1 MFIFFCDII
10 IKVIKLQ
17 KDYVKGIFRQS
28 IFRSD
33 KGYIIG
39 LLKVSETNIIEMQDY
54 VNKTITFTGYFAD
67 LNENERYVMYGEIVN
82 HPKYGFQFSVNESE
96 RIKPDDKDG
105 IVEFLSS
112 DLFKGIGEKM
122 AIRIVDILG
131 EDALNII
138 LNDKTCL
145 YQVPKLSEA
154 KINII
159 HDTLVKYEESHETIV
174 KLTELGFTMRDALNI
189 YNTYK
194 SNTIRIIENDIYR
207 IITDVDDINFTK
219 VDQIATTLNEDK
231 FNLNRIKACIVYIMK
246 ELSFRNGDTYLT
258 YGEIYEGVS
267 FYLKGDIDNTLFDEA
282 ISELDGELKIKIEED
297 RYYIY
302 EDYESEEF
310 IVSKINYLIN
320 KDTSSYKNID
330 LRVKELEDKYG
341 IEYSDKQKEAI
352 IKALENNILIVTG
365 GPGTGKTTIIKAI
378 VDLYKLLNKCSDK
391 DLISNIALLAPT
403 GRASKRMS
411 ESTGLPASTIHR
423 FLKWNKEAD
432 EFMVNEYNPDF
443 SNLIIVDEVSMIDNN
458 LMSSLLKG
466 LTNNIKLVL
475 VGDYNQLPSVG
486 AGNILKDLIDSDIV
500 DTVELDL
507 LYRQDDTSYIP
518 VLANE
523 IKNDSID
530 EEFLIDRDDY
540 KFLQCHSDVILPSIV
555 NIVKKV
561 INKGYDYKRV
571 QLMAPMY
578 AGVNGIDNINK
589 VLQDVFN
596 PIELNKKE
604 IKYGDVIYRE
614 NDKVLQLVNDP
625 DNNVFNGD
633 IGVIKS
639 INYKGKSG
647 SAEITID
654 YDSTLVT
661 YTTKDFNKFKHG
673 FIISI
678 HKSQGSEF
686 ELVIMPISLSYK
698 RMLYKKLIYTGI
710 TRAKKRLILI
720 GEPQAFIMGIR
731 NNNERVRKTTL
742 LDKLL
747 NSLNKN

>member
-1 MFIFFCDII
+1 MH
-10 IKVIKLQ
+10 
-17 KDYVKGIFRQS
+17 DYVKGTFRQT

-39 LLKVSETNIIEMQDY
+39 LLKVHETNVIEMKDY
-54 VNKTITFTGYFAD
+54 VNRTITFTGYFAE
-67 LNENERYVMYGEIVN
+67 LNENEKYIMYGEITT
-82 HPKYGFQFSVNESE
+82 HPKYGLQFNVKESE
-96 RIKPDDKDG
+96 RVKPEDKDG

-112 DLFKGIGEKM
+112 GLFKGIGTKM
-122 AIRIVDILG
+122 AEAIVDVLGDKALDMILH
-131 EDALNII
+131 
-138 LNDKTCL
+138 DKTCL

-154 KINII
+154 KIDLI

-174 KLTELGFTMRDALNI
+174 KLTELGFIMRDALNI

-207 IITDVDDINFTK
+207 IIDDVDDINFSK
-219 VDQIATTLNEDK
+219 VDAIAINLNEDK
-231 FNLNRIKACIVYIMK
+231 HNINRIKACIIYIMK
-246 ELSFRNGDTYLT
+246 NLSFKNGDTYLKI
-258 YGEIYEGVS
+258 GEIYEGLS
-267 FYLKGDIDNTLFDEA
+267 FYLKEDINNDLFDEA
-282 ISELDGELKIKIEED
+282 ISELDGELKIKIEDD
-297 RYYIY
+297 RYYVF
-302 EDYESEEF
+302 EDYEAEEY
-310 IVSKINYLIN
+310 IASKVNYLIN
-320 KDTSSYKNID
+320 KDTSNYKNID

-378 VDLYKLLNKCSDK
+378 VDLYKLLNKFSDK
-391 DLISNIALLAPT
+391 DLINNIALLAPT

-411 ESTGLPASTIHR
+411 EATNLPASTIHR

-443 SNLIIVDEVSMIDNN
+443 SNLIIVDEVSMIDNH
-458 LMSSLLKG
+458 LMNSLLRG

-486 AGNILKDLIDSDIV
+486 AGNILKDLIESDIV
-500 DTVELDL
+500 DKVELDL
-507 LYRQDDTSYIP
+507 LYRQNENSYIP
-518 VLANE
+518 VLASE
-523 IKNDSID
+523 IKNDSL
-530 EEFLIDRDDY
+530 EEDFLIDRDDY
-540 KFLQCHSDVILPSIV
+540 KFLQCSSDAILPSLV

-561 INKGYDYKRV
+561 ISKGYDYKRV

-589 VLQDVFN
+589 VLQEVFN
-596 PIELNKKE
+596 PDDIGKKE
-604 IKYGDVIYRE
+604 IKFGDVIYRE

-633 IGVIKS
+633 IGVIKK
-639 INYKGKSG
+639 IDMKGKSG
-647 SAEITID
+647 TAEITID
-654 YDSTLVT
+654 YYGVIVT
-661 YTTKDFNKFKHG
+661 YPYKDFNKFKHG

-686 ELVIMPISLSYK
+686 ELVIMPVSSSYK

-710 TRAKKRLILI
+710 TRAKKRLIII
-720 GEPQAFIMGIR
+720 GEPQAFMYGIR
-731 NNNERVRKTTL
+731 NNNEMVRKTSL
-742 LDKLL
+742 LEKML
-747 NSLNKN
+747 NCLNKN

>member
-1 MFIFFCDII
+1 M
-10 IKVIKLQ
+10 
-17 KDYVKGIFRQS
+17 KDFVKGVFRQS
-28 IFRSD
+28 IFRSE

-39 LLKVSETNIIEMQDY
+39 LLKVFETNIVEMQEY

-67 LNENERYVMYGEIVN
+67 LNENEKYIMYGEITN
-82 HPKYGFQFSVNESE
+82 HPKYGFQFNVSDSE

-122 AIRIVDILG
+122 AIRIVDTLG
-131 EDALNII
+131 EEALDLI
-138 LNDKTCL
+138 LKDKTCL

-154 KINII
+154 KIDII

-174 KLTELGFTMRDALNI
+174 KLTELGFSMRDSLSI

-207 IITDVDDINFTK
+207 IIDDVEEINFLK
-219 VDQIATTLNEDK
+219 VDEIAITLNEDI
-231 FNLNRIKACIVYIMK
+231 LYLSRIKACIVYTIK
-246 ELSFRNGDTYLT
+246 ELSFKKGDTYLS
-258 YGEIYEGVS
+258 YGEIYEGIS
-267 FYLKGDIDNTLFDEA
+267 YYLKTDIDSTLFDEA
-282 ISELDGELKIKIEED
+282 ISELDGELKIKIED
-297 RYYIY
+297 DKYYLF
-302 EDYESEEF
+302 EDYDAEEY
-310 IVSKINYLIN
+310 IADKINYLIN
-320 KDTSSYKNID
+320 KEVTTYKNID
-330 LRVKELEDKYG
+330 MRIKELEDKYG

-352 IKALENNILIVTG
+352 IKALENNILIITG

-378 VDLYKLLNKCSDK
+378 VELYKTLNKFTDK

-411 ESTGLPASTIHR
+411 ESTLIPASTIHR
-423 FLKWNKEAD
+423 FLKWNKETD
-432 EFMVNEYNPDF
+432 EFMINEYNPDY
-443 SNLIIVDEVSMIDNN
+443 SNLVIVDEVSMIDNR
-458 LMSSLLKG
+458 LMNSLLRG

-486 AGNILKDLIDSDIV
+486 SGNVLKDLIDSDIV

-507 LYRQDDTSYIP
+507 LYRQDEYSYIP

-523 IKNDSID
+523 IKNETLDSD
-530 EEFLIDRDDY
+530 FLVDRDDY
-540 KFLQCHSDVILPSIV
+540 KFLECHSDVIIPSLI

-561 INKGYDYKRV
+561 ISKGYDYKRV

-596 PIELNKKE
+596 PVELNKKE
-604 IKYGDVIYRE
+604 LKYGDVIYRE
-614 NDKVLQLVNDP
+614 NDKILQLVNDP

-633 IGVIKS
+633 IGIIKN
-639 INYKGKSG
+639 IEFKGKSG
-647 SAEITID
+647 KPEMTID
-654 YDSTLVT
+654 YDTNIVT
-661 YTTKDFNKFKHG
+661 YTSKDFNKFKHG

-686 ELVIMPISLSYK
+686 ELVIIPVSSSYK
-698 RMLYKKLIYTGI
+698 RMLYKKLIYTAV
-710 TRAKKRLILI
+710 TRAKKRLIII
-720 GEPQAFIMGIR
+720 GEPMAFMYGIR
-731 NNNERVRKTTL
+731 NNNEIQRKTGL
-742 LDKLL
+742 LEKML
-747 NSLNKN
+747 NNLNKK

>member
-1 MFIFFCDII
+1 MLIN
-10 IKVIKLQ
+10 
-17 KDYVKGIFRQS
+17 KDYVKGIFRQT

-39 LLKVSETNIIEMQDY
+39 LLKVIETNIIEMQDY
-54 VNKTITFTGYFAD
+54 INKTITFTGYFAD
-67 LNENERYVMYGEIVN
+67 LNENERYIMYGEIVN
-82 HPKYGFQFSVNESE
+82 HPKYGFQYNVNESE

-122 AIRIVDILG
+122 AIRIVEILG
-131 EDALNII
+131 EDALNMI

-154 KINII
+154 KINLI

-174 KLTELGFTMRDALNI
+174 KLTELGFTMKDSLNI

-207 IITDVDDINFTK
+207 IIEDVDEINFIK
-219 VDQIATTLNEDK
+219 VDEIAKTLDEDK

-246 ELSFRNGDTYLT
+246 ELCFRNGDTYLS
-258 YGEIYEGVS
+258 YGEIYEGVA
-267 FYLKGDIDNTLFDEA
+267 FYLKGDIDTNIFDEA
-282 ISELDGELKIKIEED
+282 ISELDGELKIKIEND

-302 EDYESEEF
+302 DDYDSEEF

-320 KDTSSYKNID
+320 KDTSEYKNID
-330 LRVKELEDKYG
+330 LRVKQLEDKYE

-352 IKALENNILIVTG
+352 IKALENNILIITG

-378 VDLYKLLNKCSDK
+378 VDLYKLLNKFNDK
-391 DLISNIALLAPT
+391 ELVSNIALLAPT

-411 ESTGLPASTIHR
+411 ESTNLPASTIHR
-423 FLKWNKEAD
+423 FLKWNKESN
-432 EFMVNEYNPDF
+432 EFMINEYNPDF

-458 LMSSLLKG
+458 LMASLLKG

-486 AGNILKDLIDSDIV
+486 SGNILKDLIDSDIV
-500 DTVELDL
+500 DKVELDL
-507 LYRQDDTSYIP
+507 LYRQDDSSYIP

-523 IKNDSID
+523 IKNDSL
-530 EEFLIDRDDY
+530 EEDFLLDRDDY
-540 KFLQCHSDVILPSIV
+540 KFLQCNSDVIVPSIV

-561 INKGYDYKRV
+561 IGKGYDYKRV

-596 PIELNKKE
+596 PIELDKKE

-639 INYKGKSG
+639 INHKGKSG

-654 YDSTLVT
+654 YYGVMVT
-661 YTTKDFNKFKHG
+661 YTSKDFNKFKHG

-686 ELVIMPISLSYK
+686 ELVIMPISSSYK

-720 GEPQAFIMGIR
+720 GEAQAFIYGVR
-731 NNNERVRKTTL
+731 NNNERIRKTTL
-742 LDKLL
+742 LEKLL

>member
-1 MFIFFCDII
+1 M
-10 IKVIKLQ
+10 
-17 KDYVKGIFRQS
+17 KDFVKGVFRQS
-28 IFRSD
+28 IFRSE

-39 LLKVSETNIIEMQDY
+39 LLKVFETNIVEMQEY

-67 LNENERYVMYGEIVN
+67 LNENEKYIMYGEITN
-82 HPKYGFQFSVNESE
+82 HPKYGFQFNVSDSE

-122 AIRIVDILG
+122 AIRIVETLG
-131 EDALNII
+131 EEALDLI
-138 LNDKTCL
+138 LKDKTCL

-154 KINII
+154 KIDII

-174 KLTELGFTMRDALNI
+174 KLTELGFTMRDALSI

-194 SNTIRIIENDIYR
+194 SNTIRIIENDIYK
-207 IITDVDDINFTK
+207 IIDDVEEINFIK
-219 VDQIATTLNEDK
+219 VDEIATTLNEDK
-231 FNLNRIKACIVYIMK
+231 LNLSRIKACIVYTIK
-246 ELSFRNGDTYLT
+246 ELSFKKGDTYLS
-258 YGEIYEGVS
+258 YGEIYEGIS
-267 FYLKGDIDNTLFDEA
+267 YYLKTDIDSTLFDES
-282 ISELDGELKIKIEED
+282 ISELDGELKIKIED
-297 RYYIY
+297 DKYYLF
-302 EDYESEEF
+302 EDYDAEEY
-310 IVSKINYLIN
+310 IADKINYLIN
-320 KDTSSYKNID
+320 KKVTTYKNID
-330 LRVKELEDKYG
+330 MRIKELEDKYG

-352 IKALENNILIVTG
+352 IKALENNILIITG

-378 VDLYKLLNKCSDK
+378 VELYKTLNKFTDK

-411 ESTGLPASTIHR
+411 ESTLIPASTIHR
-423 FLKWNKEAD
+423 FLKWNKETD
-432 EFMVNEYNPDF
+432 EFLINEYNPDY
-443 SNLIIVDEVSMIDNN
+443 SNLVIVDEVSMIDNR
-458 LMSSLLKG
+458 LMNSLLRG

-486 AGNILKDLIDSDIV
+486 SGNVLKDLIDSDIV

-507 LYRQDDTSYIP
+507 LYRQDEYSYIP

-523 IKNDSID
+523 IKNETL
-530 EEFLIDRDDY
+530 EEDFLIDRDDY
-540 KFLQCHSDVILPSIV
+540 KFLECHSDVIIPSLI

-561 INKGYDYKRV
+561 ISKGYDYKRV

-596 PIELNKKE
+596 PVELNKKE
-604 IKYGDVIYRE
+604 LKYGDVIYRE
-614 NDKVLQLVNDP
+614 NDKILQLVNDP

-633 IGVIKS
+633 IGIIKN
-639 INYKGKSG
+639 IEFKGKSG
-647 SAEITID
+647 KSEMTID
-654 YDSTLVT
+654 YDSNIVT
-661 YTTKDFNKFKHG
+661 YTSKDFNKFKHG

-686 ELVIMPISLSYK
+686 ELVIMPVSSSYK
-698 RMLYKKLIYTGI
+698 RMLYKKLIYTAV
-710 TRAKKRLILI
+710 TRAKKRLIII
-720 GEPQAFIMGIR
+720 GEPMAFMYGIR
-731 NNNERVRKTTL
+731 NNNEIQRKTGL
-742 LDKLL
+742 LEKML
-747 NSLNKN
+747 NNLNKK

>member
-1 MFIFFCDII
+1 M
-10 IKVIKLQ
+10 
-17 KDYVKGIFRQS
+17 KDFVKGVFRQS
-28 IFRSD
+28 IFRSE

-39 LLKVSETNIIEMQDY
+39 LLKVSETNIVEMQEY

-67 LNENERYVMYGEIVN
+67 LNENEKYIMYGEIAN
-82 HPKYGFQFSVNESE
+82 HPKYGFQFNVNDSE
-96 RIKPDDKDG
+96 RIKPDDRDG

-122 AIRIVDILG
+122 AIRIVETLG
-131 EDALNII
+131 EEALDLI
-138 LNDKTCL
+138 LKDKTCL

-154 KINII
+154 KIDII

-174 KLTELGFTMRDALNI
+174 KLTELGFTMRDALSI

-207 IITDVDDINFTK
+207 IIDDVEEINFLK
-219 VDQIATTLNEDK
+219 VDEIAITLNEDK
-231 FNLNRIKACIVYIMK
+231 FNLSRIKACIVYTIK
-246 ELSFRNGDTYLT
+246 ELSFKKGDTYLS
-258 YGEIYEGVS
+258 YGEIYEGIS
-267 FYLKGDIDNTLFDEA
+267 YYLKTDIDSTLFDEA
-282 ISELDGELKIKIEED
+282 ISELDGELKIKIED
-297 RYYIY
+297 DKYYLF
-302 EDYESEEF
+302 EDYDAEEY
-310 IVSKINYLIN
+310 IADKINYLIN
-320 KDTSSYKNID
+320 KEVTTYKNID
-330 LRVKELEDKYG
+330 MRIKELEDKYG

-352 IKALENNILIVTG
+352 IKALENNILIITG

-378 VDLYKLLNKCSDK
+378 VELYKTLNKFSDK

-411 ESTGLPASTIHR
+411 ESTLMPASTIHR
-423 FLKWNKEAD
+423 FLKWNKETD
-432 EFMVNEYNPDF
+432 EFMISEYNPDY
-443 SNLIIVDEVSMIDNN
+443 SNLVIVDEVSMIDNR
-458 LMSSLLKG
+458 LMNSLLRG

-486 AGNILKDLIDSDIV
+486 SGNVLKDLIDSDIV

-507 LYRQDDTSYIP
+507 LYRQDEYSYIP

-523 IKNDSID
+523 IKNETLDSD
-530 EEFLIDRDDY
+530 FLVDRDDY
-540 KFLQCHSDVILPSIV
+540 KFLECHSDVIIPSLI

-561 INKGYDYKRV
+561 ISKGYDYKRV

-596 PIELNKKE
+596 PVELNKKE
-604 IKYGDVIYRE
+604 LKYGDVIYRE
-614 NDKVLQLVNDP
+614 NDKILQLVNDP

-633 IGVIKS
+633 IGIIKN
-639 INYKGKSG
+639 IEFKGKSG
-647 SAEITID
+647 KPEMTID
-654 YDSTLVT
+654 YDSNIVT
-661 YTTKDFNKFKHG
+661 YTSKDFNKFKHG

-686 ELVIMPISLSYK
+686 ELVIMPVSSSYK
-698 RMLYKKLIYTGI
+698 RMLYKKLIYTAV
-710 TRAKKRLILI
+710 TRAKKRLIII
-720 GEPQAFIMGIR
+720 GEPMAFMYGIR
-731 NNNERVRKTTL
+731 NNNEIQRKTGL
-742 LDKLL
+742 LEKML
-747 NSLNKN
+747 NNLNKK

>member
-1 MFIFFCDII
+1 
-10 IKVIKLQ
+10 V
-17 KDYVKGIFRQS
+17 KDFVKGVFRQS
-28 IFRSD
+28 IFRSE

-39 LLKVSETNIIEMQDY
+39 LLKVSETNIVEMQEY

-67 LNENERYVMYGEIVN
+67 LNENEKYIMYGEIAN
-82 HPKYGFQFSVNESE
+82 HPKYGFQFNVSDSE

-122 AIRIVDILG
+122 AIRIVETLG
-131 EDALNII
+131 EEALDLI
-138 LNDKTCL
+138 LKDKTCL

-154 KINII
+154 KIDII

-174 KLTELGFTMRDALNI
+174 KLTELGFTMRDALSI

-207 IITDVDDINFTK
+207 IIDDVEEINFIK
-219 VDQIATTLNEDK
+219 VDEIATTLNEDK
-231 FNLNRIKACIVYIMK
+231 LNLSRIKACIVYTIK
-246 ELSFRNGDTYLT
+246 ELSFKKGDTYLS
-258 YGEIYEGVS
+258 YGEIYEGIS
-267 FYLKGDIDNTLFDEA
+267 YYLKTDIDSTLFDEA
-282 ISELDGELKIKIEED
+282 ISELDGELKIKIED
-297 RYYIY
+297 DKYYLF
-302 EDYESEEF
+302 EDYDAEEY
-310 IVSKINYLIN
+310 IADKINYLIN
-320 KDTSSYKNID
+320 KEVTTYKNID
-330 LRVKELEDKYG
+330 MRIKELEDKYG

-352 IKALENNILIVTG
+352 IKALENNILIITG

-378 VDLYKLLNKCSDK
+378 VELYKTLNKFSDK

-411 ESTGLPASTIHR
+411 ESTLIPASTIHR
-423 FLKWNKEAD
+423 FLKWNKEMD
-432 EFMVNEYNPDF
+432 EFMINEYNPDY
-443 SNLIIVDEVSMIDNN
+443 SNLVIVDEVSMIDNR
-458 LMSSLLKG
+458 LMNSLLRG

-486 AGNILKDLIDSDIV
+486 SGNVLKDLIDSDIV

-507 LYRQDDTSYIP
+507 LYRQDEYSYIP

-523 IKNDSID
+523 IKNETL
-530 EEFLIDRDDY
+530 EEDFLIDRDDY
-540 KFLQCHSDVILPSIV
+540 KFLECHSDVIIPSLI

-561 INKGYDYKRV
+561 ISKGYDYKRV

-596 PIELNKKE
+596 PVELNKKE
-604 IKYGDVIYRE
+604 LKYGDVIYRE
-614 NDKVLQLVNDP
+614 NDKILQLVNDP

-633 IGVIKS
+633 IGIIKN
-639 INYKGKSG
+639 IEFKGKSG
-647 SAEITID
+647 KPEMTID
-654 YDSTLVT
+654 YDSNIVT
-661 YTTKDFNKFKHG
+661 YTSKDFNKFKHG

-686 ELVIMPISLSYK
+686 ELVIMPVSSSYK
-698 RMLYKKLIYTGI
+698 RMLYKKLIYTAV
-710 TRAKKRLILI
+710 TRAKKRLIII
-720 GEPQAFIMGIR
+720 GEPMAFMYGIR
-731 NNNERVRKTTL
+731 NNNEIQRKTGL
-742 LDKLL
+742 LEKML
-747 NSLNKN
+747 NNLNKK

>member
-1 MFIFFCDII
+1 M
-10 IKVIKLQ
+10 V
-17 KDYVKGIFRQS
+17 KDFVKGIFRQT

-39 LLKVSETNIIEMQDY
+39 LLKVSETNIIEMQEY
-54 VNKTITFTGYFAD
+54 INKTITFTGYFAD
-67 LNENERYVMYGEIVN
+67 LNENEKYILYGEIVN
-82 HPKYGFQFSVNESE
+82 HPKYGFQFNVSDSE
-96 RIKPDDKDG
+96 RVKPDDKDG

-122 AIRIVDILG
+122 AIRIVDTLGDKALDMILQ
-131 EDALNII
+131 
-138 LNDKTCL
+138 DKTCL

-154 KINII
+154 KIDII

-174 KLTELGFTMRDALNI
+174 KLTELGFSMRDSLSI

-207 IITDVDDINFTK
+207 IIDDVEEINFTK
-219 VDQIATTLNEDK
+219 VDEIATTLNEDK
-231 FNLNRIKACIVYIMK
+231 YSLNRIKACIIYIIK
-246 ELSFRNGDTYLT
+246 ELSFKKGDTYLY
-258 YGEIYEGVS
+258 YGEIYEEVS
-267 FYLKGDIDNTLFDEA
+267 FYLKTDIDSTLFDEA
-282 ISELDGELKIKIEED
+282 ISELDGELKIKIED
-297 RYYIY
+297 DKYYLF
-302 EDYESEEF
+302 EDYESEEY
-310 IVSKINYLIN
+310 IASKINYLIN
-320 KDTSSYKNID
+320 KNVTNYKNID
-330 LRVKELEDKYG
+330 MRIKELEDKYE

-352 IKALENNILIVTG
+352 IKALENNILIITG

-378 VDLYKLLNKCSDK
+378 VELYKKLNKLNDK
-391 DLISNIALLAPT
+391 DLINNIALLAPT

-443 SNLIIVDEVSMIDNN
+443 SNLIIVDEVSMIDNR
-458 LMSSLLKG
+458 LMNSLLRG

-486 AGNILKDLIDSDIV
+486 SGNVLKDLIDSDIV

-507 LYRQDDTSYIP
+507 LYRQDEYSYIP

-523 IKNDSID
+523 IKNETL
-530 EEFLIDRDDY
+530 EEDFLIEKDDY
-540 KFLQCHSDVILPSIV
+540 KFLECSSDVIIPSLV

-596 PIELNKKE
+596 PVELNKKE

-633 IGVIKS
+633 IGVIKK
-639 INYKGKSG
+639 IDFKGKSG
-647 SAEITID
+647 KPEITID
-654 YDSTLVT
+654 YDGALVT
-661 YTTKDFNKFKHG
+661 YTLKDFNKFKHG

-686 ELVIMPISLSYK
+686 ELVIMPVSSSYK
-698 RMLYKKLIYTGI
+698 RMLYKKLIYTGV
-710 TRAKKRLILI
+710 TRAKKRLIII
-720 GEPQAFIMGIR
+720 GEAMAFMYGIR
-731 NNNERVRKTTL
+731 NNNEIIRKTGL
-742 LDKLL
+742 LEKLL
-747 NSLNKN
+747 NSLNKK

>member
-1 MFIFFCDII
+1 M
-10 IKVIKLQ
+10 
-17 KDYVKGIFRQS
+17 KDFVKGVFKQS
-28 IFRSD
+28 IFRSE

-39 LLKVSETNIIEMQDY
+39 LLKVSETNIVEMQEY

-67 LNENERYVMYGEIVN
+67 LNENEKYIMYGEITN
-82 HPKYGFQFSVNESE
+82 HPKYGFQFNVSDNE

-122 AIRIVDILG
+122 AIRIVETLG
-131 EDALNII
+131 EEALDLI
-138 LNDKTCL
+138 LKDKTCL
-145 YQVPKLSEA
+145 YQVPKLSET
-154 KINII
+154 KIDII

-174 KLTELGFTMRDALNI
+174 KLTELGFSMRDSLSI

-207 IITDVDDINFTK
+207 IIDDVEEINFLK
-219 VDQIATTLNEDK
+219 VDEIATTLNEDK
-231 FNLNRIKACIVYIMK
+231 FNLSRIKACIVYTIK
-246 ELSFRNGDTYLT
+246 ELSFKKGDTYLS
-258 YGEIYEGVS
+258 YGEIYEGIS
-267 FYLKGDIDNTLFDEA
+267 YYLKTDIDSTLFDEA
-282 ISELDGELKIKIEED
+282 ISELDGELKIKIED
-297 RYYIY
+297 DKYYLF
-302 EDYESEEF
+302 EDYDAEEY
-310 IVSKINYLIN
+310 IAHKINYLIN
-320 KDTSSYKNID
+320 KEVTTYKNID
-330 LRVKELEDKYG
+330 MRIKELEDKYG

-352 IKALENNILIVTG
+352 IKALENNILIITG

-378 VDLYKLLNKCSDK
+378 VELYKTLNKFNDK

-411 ESTGLPASTIHR
+411 ESTLIPASTIHR
-423 FLKWNKEAD
+423 FLKWNKETD
-432 EFMVNEYNPDF
+432 EFMINEYNPDY
-443 SNLIIVDEVSMIDNN
+443 SNLVIVDEVSMIDNR
-458 LMSSLLKG
+458 LMNSLLRG

-486 AGNILKDLIDSDIV
+486 SGNVLKDLIDSDIV

-507 LYRQDDTSYIP
+507 LYRQDEYSYIP

-523 IKNDSID
+523 IKNETI
-530 EEFLIDRDDY
+530 EEDFLVDRDDY
-540 KFLQCHSDVILPSIV
+540 KFLECHSDVIIPSLI

-561 INKGYDYKRV
+561 ISKGYDYKRV

-596 PIELNKKE
+596 PVELNKKE

-614 NDKVLQLVNDP
+614 NDKILQLVNDP

-633 IGVIKS
+633 IGIIKN
-639 INYKGKSG
+639 IDFKGKSG
-647 SAEITID
+647 KPEMTID
-654 YDSTLVT
+654 YDSNIVT
-661 YTTKDFNKFKHG
+661 YTSKDFNKFKHG

-686 ELVIMPISLSYK
+686 ELVIMPVSSSYK
-698 RMLYKKLIYTGI
+698 RMLYKKLIYTAV
-710 TRAKKRLILI
+710 TRAKKRLIII
-720 GEPQAFIMGIR
+720 GEPMAFMYGIR
-731 NNNERVRKTTL
+731 NNNEIQRKTGL
-742 LDKLL
+742 LEKML
-747 NSLNKN
+747 NNLNKK